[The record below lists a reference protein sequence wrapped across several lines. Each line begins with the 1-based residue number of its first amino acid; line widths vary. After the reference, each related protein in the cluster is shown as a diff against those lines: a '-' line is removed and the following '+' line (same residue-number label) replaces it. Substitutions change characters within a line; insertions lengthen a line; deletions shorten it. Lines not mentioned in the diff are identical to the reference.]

1 MPKIRRIIIFRAAGR
16 RMHQEFDNDTGY
28 KYHTTDLE
36 ATTPGT
42 QRTVKERRIGVQRR
56 DPPGWPQTGEERCTE
71 STPPLHA
78 PGRPHGLLHHAKD
91 SEGYQALMRE
101 NMNKHAYSGPRDSGC
116 NSNSP
121 TCIDGRMEPEVAEL
135 GTHRTENHQRVVNWC
150 TKTRPAGLAA
160 DRRGAH
166 HREQDGQELHRVP
179 SAERSHH
186 TR

>member
-1 MPKIRRIIIFRAAGR
+1 MPKTRRTIILRAADWR
-16 RMHQEFDNDTGY
+16 RHQEFDNDTGN
-28 KYHTTDLE
+28 KYHTMDLE
-36 ATTPGT
+36 ATTPET

-78 PGRPHGLLHHAKD
+78 PGRPHGLFHHVND
-91 SEGYQALMRE
+91 SEGHQASMRE

-121 TCIDGRMEPEVAEL
+121 TCLDGRMEPEVAEL
-135 GTHRTENHQRVVNWC
+135 GTHRTENWC
-150 TKTRPAGLAA
+150 TKTSPAGLAA

-166 HREQDGQELHRVP
+166 HREQVLHRAP
-179 SAERSHH
+179 EPHH
-186 TR
+186 EPLITLILMNDQ